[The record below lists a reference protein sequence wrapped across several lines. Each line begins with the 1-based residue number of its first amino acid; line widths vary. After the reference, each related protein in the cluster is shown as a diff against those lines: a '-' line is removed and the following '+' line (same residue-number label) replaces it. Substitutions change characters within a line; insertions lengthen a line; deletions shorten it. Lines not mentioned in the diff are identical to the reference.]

1 MKETSPKIHKKIQR
15 LIRDYCEQLY
25 TNKLDNQEWK
35 KFLERYNL
43 SRLNH
48 EEINRKSEQSNYE

>member
-25 TNKLDNQEWK
+25 TNKLDNQEQMEK
-35 KFLERYNL
+35 
-43 SRLNH
+43 
-48 EEINRKSEQSNYE
+48 IPRKIQPIKTES

>member
-25 TNKLDNQEWK
+25 TNKLDNLK
-35 KFLERYNL
+35 KMDKFLETLNL
-43 SRLNH
+43 PRPGL
-48 EEINRKSEQSNYE
+48 KK